1 MLTAKVTTMAE
12 DKPADKS
19 TDKTDKIVE
28 KRRALGRGL
37 DTLLPGGLRP
47 AAGPSVRPQGGSVS
61 GPNAAPTAGPT
72 AGSTAASTAGSGAS
86 DRKPGQEVVQ
96 LRLDAISTNPY
107 QTRSSVDEAYLLQ
120 LSDSIATHGVLQP
133 ITVRPGPDGKYLLIA
148 GECRWKASKLAEKET
163 IPAIVRVVS
172 DQQALELTIIENLQR
187 ADLNC
192 MDQARAF
199 QRLSE
204 EFHLTQ
210 EEIAIRMGS
219 TRSTISNYLR
229 MMRLPEPVREKL
241 KDGTLTFGHAKA
253 LMALGTDQMMVR
265 MAIEAEVGKMSVRK
279 LEDYVAHIMS
289 PDRATKH
296 EPVEPPRVDPN
307 VLEAQKELERILGV
321 RVTIRD
327 LNGKGSITLQYRSLG
342 DFDRVV
348 EMLSGK

>member
-1 MLTAKVTTMAE
+1 MLTEKVEVMPDE
-12 DKPADKS
+12 KPV
-19 TDKTDKIVE
+19 DKIAE

-37 DTLLPGGLRP
+37 DTLLPGGPRP
-47 AAGPSVRPQGGSVS
+47 AGQSAMSQGGSNVA
-61 GPNAAPTAGPT
+61 PNAGPV
-72 AGSTAASTAGSGAS
+72 AS
-86 DRKPGQEVVQ
+86 DRKPGQEVMQ
-96 LRLDAISTNPY
+96 LRLDEIAINPY

-187 ADLNC
+187 EDLNC
-192 MDQARAF
+192 MDQAKAF

-204 EFHLTQ
+204 EFRLKQ
-210 EEIAIRMGS
+210 EDIAIRIGAS
-219 TRSTISNYLR
+219 RSTVSNYLR
-229 MMRLPEPVREKL
+229 MIRLPEPVQQQLREGAL
-241 KDGTLTFGHAKA
+241 TLGHAKV
-253 LMALGTDQMMVR
+253 LMAITSPLLLVR
-265 MAIEAEVGKMSVRK
+265 IAERAARSSMSVRA
-279 LEDYVAHIMS
+279 LEEWVTQLTS
-289 PDRATKH
+289 PDTGVATEAEEK
-296 EPVEPPRVDPN
+296 PRVDPN
-307 VLEAQKELERILGV
+307 VLQAQADLERTLGV

-327 LNGKGSITLQYRSLG
+327 FKGKGSITIQYRSLG